1 MTFEI
6 QELIYTMVNQNQII
20 MLQWIPSHKN
30 IKGNEIVDQAAKKA
44 HKIRYPITIHEDT
57 KKQIKQMKKKNQR
70 NWKTQLNT
78 ILNTKNYLL
87 QNTEPQPWLR
97 SKNRKLDVCITRIIT
112 KHTRLNKHLHRMK
125 ITNDPYCRWCHNQ
138 EEDIEHLIL
147 HCPRFHSS
155 RTKLKEALRKIKVI
169 NPNINLLFTGADLS
183 PTEKFY
189 SLRHTK
195 IFLRKTKL
203 TEII

>member
-1 MTFEI
+1 
-6 QELIYTMVNQNQII
+6 
-20 MLQWIPSHKN
+20 
-30 IKGNEIVDQAAKKA
+30 
-44 HKIRYPITIHEDT
+44 
-57 KKQIKQMKKKNQR
+57 
-70 NWKTQLNT
+70 
-78 ILNTKNYLL
+78 
-87 QNTEPQPWLR
+87 
-97 SKNRKLDVCITRIIT
+97 
-112 KHTRLNKHLHRMK
+112 MK

-189 SLRHTK
+189 TLRHTK